1 VAHRAARGRSQYSRP
16 PSAGRLARKGL
27 SSAAKYLILMF
38 FLLITL
44 GPVLWVYTTAFRPD
58 AEIMADPLGLPQE
71 WRLQNFSDAWRVGKF
86 GHYFINSVIIAAPVV
101 LGVVGLSCLAG
112 YALARFKFRGNRA
125 IFMTFL
131 VGLMVPFQAV
141 MIPLYFDLR
150 DWGILST
157 YWAVILP
164 SIGLGLP
171 FGIFLMRAFFVGIP
185 VELGDSAKVDGCNE
199 FQVFWKVMLPLTI
212 PAASALGI
220 FQFMWTWNSFLM
232 PMLYLQREELRT
244 LPLGVMLFSGRYSTQ
259 YGLFFAGVTIATLP
273 VVIAYVLLQRR
284 VTAGLTA
291 GAVKG

>member
-1 VAHRAARGRSQYSRP
+1 MSRP
-16 PSAGRLARKGL
+16 PARTTPRASPGRLARRGL
-27 SSAAKYLILMF
+27 TAAVKYTILMLV
-38 FLLITL
+38 LLSTL
-44 GPVLWVYTTAFRPD
+44 GPVLWVYTTAFRSD
-58 AEIMADPLGLPQE
+58 AEIMQDPLSLPHE
-71 WRLQNFSDAWRVGKF
+71 WRLENFSEAWKVGKF
-86 GHYFINSVIIAAPVV
+86 DRYFVNSVIIAVPVV
-101 LGVVGLSCLAG
+101 SLVVGLSALGG
-112 YALARFKFRGNRA
+112 YALARFRFRGNRLV
-125 IFMTFL
+125 FMLFL

-164 SIGLGLP
+164 GIGLGLP
-171 FGIFLMRAFFVGIP
+171 FGIFLMRAFFIGLP
-185 VELGDSAKVDGCNE
+185 AELGDSAKVDGCNE
-199 FQVFWKVMLPLTI
+199 FQVFWKVMLPLTV

-232 PMLYLQREELRT
+232 PMLYLQREQLRT

-259 YGLFFAGVTIATLP
+259 YGLLFAGVTIATVP

-284 VTAGLTA
+284 ITAGLTA

>member
-1 VAHRAARGRSQYSRP
+1 MARLSMSPPPGTPRHQRAARVARRS
-16 PSAGRLARKGL
+16 L
-27 SSAAKYLILMF
+27 SAASKYLVLMT

-44 GPVLWVYTTAFRPD
+44 GPVLWVYMTAFRSD
-58 AEIMADPLGLPQE
+58 SEIVADPLGLPQE
-71 WRLQNFSDAWRVGKF
+71 WRVENFSEAWKVGKF
-86 GHYFINSVIIAAPVV
+86 DRYFLNSVIIAVPVV
-101 LGVVGLSCLAG
+101 LGVVGLSSMAG

-125 IFMTFL
+125 IFMMFL

-141 MIPLYFDLR
+141 MIPLYYDLR
-150 DWGILST
+150 DWHILST

-171 FGIFLMRAFFVGIP
+171 FGIFLMRAFFFGIP
-185 VELGDSAKVDGCNE
+185 VELGDSARVDGCNE
-199 FQVFWKVMLPLTI
+199 LQVFWKVMLPLTI

-259 YGLFFAGVTIATLP
+259 YGLLFAGVTIATLP
-273 VVIAYVLLQRR
+273 VVIAYVVLQRR

-291 GAVKG
+291 GAIKG

>member
-1 VAHRAARGRSQYSRP
+1 MIRPGAASDTRRPRP
-16 PSAGRLARKGL
+16 PSAGRRARKGL
-27 SSAAKYLILMF
+27 SAAGKYLVLMF

-44 GPVLWVYTTAFRPD
+44 GPVLWVYTTAFRSD
-58 AEIMADPLGLPQE
+58 SEIMANPLSLPQE

-86 GHYFINSVIIAAPVV
+86 DRYFLNSVIIAAPVV

-125 IFMTFL
+125 IFLMFL

-171 FGIFLMRAFFVGIP
+171 FGIFLMRAFFIGIP

-199 FQVFWKVMLPLTI
+199 LQVFWKVMLPLTI

-232 PMLYLQREELRT
+232 PMLYLQREALRT

-273 VVIAYVLLQRR
+273 VVIAYILLQRR

>member
-1 VAHRAARGRSQYSRP
+1 MIRPGAASDTRRPRP
-16 PSAGRLARKGL
+16 PSAGRRARKGL
-27 SSAAKYLILMF
+27 SAAGKYLVLMF

-44 GPVLWVYTTAFRPD
+44 GPVLWVYTTAFRSD
-58 AEIMADPLGLPQE
+58 SEIMANPLSLPQE

-86 GHYFINSVIIAAPVV
+86 DRYFLNSVIIAAPVV

-125 IFMTFL
+125 IFLMFL

-150 DWGILST
+150 DWGLLST

-171 FGIFLMRAFFVGIP
+171 FGIFLMRAFFIGIP

-199 FQVFWKVMLPLTI
+199 LQVFWKVMLPLTI

-232 PMLYLQREELRT
+232 PMLYLQREALRT

-273 VVIAYVLLQRR
+273 VVIAYILLQRR

>member
-1 VAHRAARGRSQYSRP
+1 VAHRSLHRRSQPARR

-27 SSAAKYLILMF
+27 SAAAKYLILMF

-44 GPVLWVYTTAFRPD
+44 GPVLWVYTTAFRAD
-58 AEIMADPLGLPQE
+58 AEIMSDPLGLPQE
-71 WRLQNFSDAWRVGKF
+71 WRLENFSEAWRVGKF
-86 GHYFINSVIIAAPVV
+86 DHYFINSVIIAAPVV

-112 YALARFKFRGNRA
+112 YALARFKFRGNRTV
-125 IFMTFL
+125 FMTFL

-273 VVIAYVLLQRR
+273 VVIAYILLQRR

>member
-1 VAHRAARGRSQYSRP
+1 MIRPGAASDTRRSRP
-16 PSAGRLARKGL
+16 PSAGRRARKGL
-27 SSAAKYLILMF
+27 SAAGKYLVLMF

-44 GPVLWVYTTAFRPD
+44 GPVLWVYTTAFRSD
-58 AEIMADPLGLPQE
+58 SEIMANPLSLPQE

-86 GHYFINSVIIAAPVV
+86 DRYFLNSVIIAAPVV

-125 IFMTFL
+125 IFLMFL

-150 DWGILST
+150 DWGLLST

-171 FGIFLMRAFFVGIP
+171 FGIFLMRAFFIGIP

-199 FQVFWKVMLPLTI
+199 LQVFWKVMLPLTI

-232 PMLYLQREELRT
+232 PMLYLQREALRT

-273 VVIAYVLLQRR
+273 VVIAYILLQRR

>member
-1 VAHRAARGRSQYSRP
+1 MVRPGAAGATRHSRP
-16 PSAGRLARKGL
+16 PSARRLARKGL
-27 SSAAKYLILMF
+27 SAAAKYLILMF

-44 GPVLWVYTTAFRPD
+44 GPVLWVYTTAFRSD
-58 AEIMADPLGLPQE
+58 SEIMADPLGLPQE

-86 GHYFINSVIIAAPVV
+86 DRYFINSVIIAAPVV

-112 YALARFKFRGNRA
+112 YALARFRLRGNRA

-171 FGIFLMRAFFVGIP
+171 FGIFLMRAFFIGIP

-232 PMLYLQREELRT
+232 PMLYLQREALRT

-273 VVIAYVLLQRR
+273 VVIAYILLQRR

>member
-1 VAHRAARGRSQYSRP
+1 MIRPEAASDTRRPRP
-16 PSAGRLARKGL
+16 PSAGRRARKGL
-27 SSAAKYLILMF
+27 SAAGKYLVLMF

-44 GPVLWVYTTAFRPD
+44 GPVLWVYTTAFRSD
-58 AEIMADPLGLPQE
+58 SEIMASPLSLPQE
-71 WRLQNFSDAWRVGKF
+71 WRLQNFTDAWRVGKF
-86 GHYFINSVIIAAPVV
+86 DRYFLNSVIIAAPVV

-125 IFMTFL
+125 IFLMFL

-171 FGIFLMRAFFVGIP
+171 FGIFLMRAFFIGIP

-199 FQVFWKVMLPLTI
+199 LQVFWKVMLPLTI

-232 PMLYLQREELRT
+232 PMLYLQREALRT

-273 VVIAYVLLQRR
+273 VVIAYILLQRR